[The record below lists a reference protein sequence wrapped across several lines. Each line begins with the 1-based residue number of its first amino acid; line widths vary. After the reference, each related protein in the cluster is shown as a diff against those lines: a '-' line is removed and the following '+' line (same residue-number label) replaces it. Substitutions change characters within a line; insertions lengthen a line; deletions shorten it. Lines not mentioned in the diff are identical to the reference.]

1 MHSRESR
8 LWLKGAGPLRFRV
21 FIDQR
26 VHSPWVLGF
35 RVRVR
40 CKKRCKRTAENI
52 AVMVPTALLF
62 KVPPVTGPDA
72 TRPECHGLPKPKAPE
87 LDSGGV

>member
-8 LWLKGAGPLRFRV
+8 LWLKGAGPLRFGV
-21 FIDQR
+21 FVDQR
-26 VHSPWVLGF
+26 LYSPWVLGF

-40 CKKRCKRTAENI
+40 RKKPCKRTAENI

-62 KVPPVTGPDA
+62 KVPPVIVPDA
-72 TRPECHGLPKPKAPE
+72 TRPECHGLPKPKALE
-87 LDSGGV
+87 LDSGAV